1 MPKVSKE
8 YIENKKKII
17 IDSAYSLC
25 LEKTMSTI
33 TMQDIIDKTGFSQ
46 GGIYRFYNDIDEI
59 FADMIKSIR
68 KEIYIKEEVDEIFS
82 LENRLSVKEINN
94 SIFNMLS
101 DFMEKELKKS
111 EKIEF
116 ELSVLAMNYPE
127 RIERILKNI
136 DPCGHKKYLM
146 KRVSEYLYKKSESGE
161 INPKKEISE
170 ILAYI
175 ASAYSGIQMSCIV
188 NHCYIKSPDSEF
200 YTPKELFNILED
212 TVNFLLGIS

>member
-25 LEKTMSTI
+25 LEKTMSPI

-116 ELSVLAMNYPE
+116 ELSELAMNYPE
-127 RIERILKNI
+127 RIEEFLRILIPAGIKNI
-136 DPCGHKKYLM
+136 
-146 KRVSEYLYKKSESGE
+146 
-161 INPKKEISE
+161 
-170 ILAYI
+170 
-175 ASAYSGIQMSCIV
+175 
-188 NHCYIKSPDSEF
+188 
-200 YTPKELFNILED
+200 
-212 TVNFLLGIS
+212 